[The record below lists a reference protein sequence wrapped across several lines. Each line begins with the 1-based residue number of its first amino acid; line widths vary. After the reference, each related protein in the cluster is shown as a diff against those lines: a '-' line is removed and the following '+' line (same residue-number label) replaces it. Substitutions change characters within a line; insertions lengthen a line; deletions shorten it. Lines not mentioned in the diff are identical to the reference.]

1 MCEFPTHFSELACP
15 DLKLE
20 LYWSFHSALK
30 FHSNHLRYAC
40 LTPVIISIFW
50 TTYSID
56 SLDRGQIKIQS
67 KSSVKTVNK

>member
-40 LTPVIISIFW
+40 LTQVIISILC
-50 TTYSID
+50 TTYSFD

-67 KSSVKTVNK
+67 KSSEKTVNK